1 MDHFV
6 SSNVLCEGSLINN
19 LLCEDEKHNLIKSLA
34 SFSLIGIFKKAFVY
48 FCNINDLFSLENHY
62 AVLRVVLVALI
73 CNDKLTL
80 SGGSDYL

>member
-1 MDHFV
+1 MTLRSYCGSIHFV

-73 CNDKLTL
+73 CND
-80 SGGSDYL
+80 